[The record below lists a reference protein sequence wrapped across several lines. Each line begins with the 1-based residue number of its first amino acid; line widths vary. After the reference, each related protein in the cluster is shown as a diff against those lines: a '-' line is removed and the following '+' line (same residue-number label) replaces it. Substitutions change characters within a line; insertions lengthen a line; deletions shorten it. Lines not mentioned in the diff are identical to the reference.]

1 MKEFLMEF
9 QLDENISD
17 LGTPPV
23 PPVVTDELNLEPEAE
38 PEETDAEILTEARER
53 FKICM
58 EMSEEIRDNALSD
71 LLFLSGDDENK
82 NQWTQTALSER
93 ALYGRPA
100 ITVNKLPTTVNQ
112 VANDIRQNN
121 PSIKVRPVDS
131 VTDPATAEVISG
143 LIRTIDYKSAVDN
156 ATYYAVAC
164 GEGFFRISTRW
175 IEGTFDQEIIVERIE
190 NPLSVYFPINIIKMA
205 DYSDAPYCFV
215 RFVISKDEFKA
226 KYPNQPDMSHWDGGT
241 GDRNWVEE
249 NAVWIAEYFR
259 VEETPVTLYK
269 LSNGE
274 VVEEVPDSILY
285 PDITVVDDRESTK
298 RKVMRYLITQ
308 FSILERNEI
317 PSRYIPV
324 VPILGQEMNVD
335 NKKIYNSLIR
345 FAKDPQRKYNHLKSA
360 EIEIIALAPISPF
373 MCAEGVTDG
382 HEDEWAVLNKKHLAK
397 ITYKPDIR
405 LPSAGM
411 PQRIDPP
418 QVPGAVVN
426 AIREASDDIK
436 ACTGVFDAGL
446 GAKGNETSGRAII
459 ARTRQ
464 SDTVTYHFVESV
476 TAAVKLMGK
485 IFIDMIPVLYDV
497 PRAIRILGEDMQDEI
512 VMVNQLH
519 KTFNNDNRLY
529 DLKTGRY
536 DLIVSVG
543 PSYES
548 RRIEA
553 AQNLIN
559 LIQSVPQIGLVSS
572 DILVRNLDFP
582 GAQELSDRLRKT
594 IPPNLLE
601 KESFG
606 KNITEPQLREIIAD
620 LEKQMAIV
628 ATLQQQ
634 RAQMGQMI
642 QALQKQL
649 ADKLQAEQI
658 KADTAV
664 IRASSEVKKSQLALE
679 QEKIKQG
686 FAQSRHAVDTAID
699 FANRNITGQYQP
711 EGPAPTPRQF

>member
-1 MKEFLMEF
+1 
-9 QLDENISD
+9 
-17 LGTPPV
+17 
-23 PPVVTDELNLEPEAE
+23 
-38 PEETDAEILTEARER
+38 
-53 FKICM
+53 
-58 EMSEEIRDNALSD
+58 
-71 LLFLSGDDENK
+71 
-82 NQWTQTALSER
+82 
-93 ALYGRPA
+93 
-100 ITVNKLPTTVNQ
+100 
-112 VANDIRQNN
+112 
-121 PSIKVRPVDS
+121 
-131 VTDPATAEVISG
+131 
-143 LIRTIDYKSAVDN
+143 
-156 ATYYAVAC
+156 
-164 GEGFFRISTRW
+164 
-175 IEGTFDQEIIVERIE
+175 
-190 NPLSVYFPINIIKMA
+190 
-205 DYSDAPYCFV
+205 
-215 RFVISKDEFKA
+215 
-226 KYPNQPDMSHWDGGT
+226 
-241 GDRNWVEE
+241 
-249 NAVWIAEYFR
+249 
-259 VEETPVTLYK
+259 
-269 LSNGE
+269 
-274 VVEEVPDSILY
+274 
-285 PDITVVDDRESTK
+285 
-298 RKVMRYLITQ
+298 
-308 FSILERNEI
+308 
-317 PSRYIPV
+317 
-324 VPILGQEMNVD
+324 
-335 NKKIYNSLIR
+335 
-345 FAKDPQRKYNHLKSA
+345 
-360 EIEIIALAPISPF
+360 

-628 ATLQQQ
+628 ATMQQE